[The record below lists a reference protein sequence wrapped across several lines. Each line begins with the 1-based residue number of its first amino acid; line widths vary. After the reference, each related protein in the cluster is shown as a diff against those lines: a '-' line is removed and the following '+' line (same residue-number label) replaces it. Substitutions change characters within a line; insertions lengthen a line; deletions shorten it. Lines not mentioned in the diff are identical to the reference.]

1 MDSQRDHA
9 ILQHLQQAGSART
22 TTLARALG
30 VSGETVR
37 RHLAGLAARG
47 LVAKTHGGAHLVERA
62 SEPSFAQRMAHNP
75 EAKRRIARAAA
86 RLVPDG
92 AALFLDV
99 GSTTAYVAQALQG
112 KRDLLVVTNSLAVAH
127 ALVGRGGNRVFMA
140 GGELRAHDGG
150 AFGAEAL
157 AFVEQFRLDLAV
169 LSVAAIHPQAG
180 FLLQD
185 LREAEFARA
194 MMARAG
200 ASLVVADAEKFDR
213 LAPIRLA
220 EATDIARLV
229 TDAAPPAGLAEM
241 LQAAGVEVTL
251 A

>member
-1 MDSQRDHA
+1 MDSQRDQA
-9 ILQHLQQAGSART
+9 ILEHLQAAGSART

-37 RHLAGLAARG
+37 RHLTALAARG
-47 LVAKTHGGAHLVERA
+47 LVVKTHGGAHLTERV

-75 EAKRRIARAAA
+75 DAKRRIARATA

-99 GSTTAYVAQALQG
+99 GSTTAYVAQALQA
-112 KRDLLVVTNSLAVAH
+112 RRELTVVTNSLAVAH
-127 ALVGRGGNRVFMA
+127 ALVGRNGNRVFMA

-157 AFVEQFRLDLAV
+157 AFVEQFRVAFAI

-194 MMARAG
+194 MIARADQ
-200 ASLVVADAEKFDR
+200 SLVVADAQKFDR

-220 EATDIARLV
+220 DSAAIARLV
-229 TDAAPPAGLAEM
+229 TDAPPAPDLAAM
-241 LQAAGVEVTL
+241 LATAGVALTL